1 VTKLSDISSLLID
14 MDGVLYRGDSPMPRL
29 QEFVAFLR
37 QRSISFLMVT
47 NNSTRTPDQYAGK
60 LARMGV
66 EVVPAEVLTSGQA
79 TARFLARNY
88 LRGTRVHV
96 FGQDSLRQAL
106 QEEGFVLADEEVA
119 VVVAS
124 MDRAVTYEK
133 LERAT
138 RLIRGGARFVATN
151 LDPTSPGEHGLRPG
165 TGSLIAALA
174 TASET
179 EPVAVGKPEP
189 VMFVL
194 ALEAMGARAE
204 ATAMLGDR
212 VDTDLVGG
220 RRAGCKTIGVLSGS
234 SGPAEME
241 AFGPDFIFEDI
252 AALLETWEAEL
263 DRSTAAGPRGQR
275 QN

>member
-1 VTKLSDISSLLID
+1 MTTLLDISHLLID
-14 MDGVLYRGDSPMPRL
+14 MDGVLYRGSSPMPRL
-29 QEFVAFLR
+29 HEFISFLR
-37 QRSISFLMVT
+37 QRPVPFMMVT
-47 NNSTRTPDQYAGK
+47 NNSTRTPQQYADK
-60 LARMGV
+60 LAGMGA
-66 EVVPAEVLTSGQA
+66 EIAPAEVLTSGQA
-79 TARFLARNY
+79 TARFLTRDY
-88 LRGTRVHV
+88 PPGTRVHV

-106 QEEGFVLADEEVA
+106 EEEGFVVAGEEVA

-133 LERAT
+133 LERAS

-165 TGSLIAALA
+165 TGSLISALA

-179 EPVAVGKPEP
+179 QPMAVGKPEP
-189 VMFVL
+189 AMFEL

-204 ATAMLGDR
+204 TAAMLGDR

-234 SGPAEME
+234 SGRSEME
-241 AFGPDFIFEDI
+241 AFGPDFLFEDI
-252 AALLETWEAEL
+252 ASLLDAWQSEL
-263 DRSTAAGPRGQR
+263 ERDAAADRPG
-275 QN
+275 

>member
-1 VTKLSDISSLLID
+1 MTRLSDIVSLLID
-14 MDGVLYRGDSPMPRL
+14 MDGVLYRGDRPMPRL
-29 QEFVAFLR
+29 QEFMSFLR

-47 NNSTRTPDQYAGK
+47 NNSTLTPQRYADK

-66 EVVPAEVLTSGQA
+66 EIAAAEVLTSGQVA
-79 TARFLARNY
+79 ARFLTRDYPA
-88 LRGTRVHV
+88 GTRVHV
-96 FGQDSLRQAL
+96 FGEDSLRQAME
-106 QEEGFVLADEEVA
+106 EEGFVVADEKVA
-119 VVVAS
+119 AVVAS

-138 RLIRGGARFVATN
+138 RLIRSGARFVATN
-151 LDPTSPGEHGLRPG
+151 LDPTNPGEHGLRPG

-179 EPVAVGKPEP
+179 KPVSVGKPEP
-189 VMFVL
+189 AMFEL

-204 ATAMLGDR
+204 TTAMLGDR

-220 RRAGCKTIGVLSGS
+220 RRARCRTIGVLSGS
-234 SGPAEME
+234 SSQAEME

-252 AALLETWEAEL
+252 ASLLDAWQSEL
-263 DRSTAAGPRGQR
+263 GHDAGAGRHG
-275 QN
+275 

>member
-1 VTKLSDISSLLID
+1 MTKYSDISSLLID
-14 MDGVLYRGDSPMPRL
+14 MDGVLYRGDRPMPRL
-29 QEFVAFLR
+29 REFIGFLR

-47 NNSTRTPDQYAGK
+47 NNSTRTPVQYAGK

-66 EVVPAEVLTSGQA
+66 DIAPAEVLTSGQA
-79 TARFLARNY
+79 TARFLARDY
-88 LRGTRVHV
+88 PPGTRVHV
-96 FGQDSLRQAL
+96 FGQDSLRQVVE
-106 QEEGFVLADEEVA
+106 EEGFVVADEDVA

-138 RLIRGGARFVATN
+138 RLIRSGARFVATN

-174 TASET
+174 TAAGT
-179 EPVAVGKPEP
+179 QPLAVGKPEP
-189 VMFVL
+189 IMFEL
-194 ALEAMGARAE
+194 ALEALGARAE
-204 ATAMLGDR
+204 TVAMLGDR

-234 SGPAEME
+234 SSRAEME
-241 AFGPDFIFEDI
+241 AFGPDFMFEDI
-252 AALLETWEAEL
+252 AGLLDAWQSEIQCG
-263 DRSTAAGPRGQR
+263 AGAGHPG
-275 QN
+275 